1 MRDLSLQALSA
12 TIALLSL
19 APHAIAQDAD
29 KPVAPAPHENVEVLD
44 TLDVDPHSGGLVLNR
59 TDLVVGEGE
68 QTFRV
73 TRNYRPWGGDVL
85 NYGIHWASS
94 LDLHLDISRD
104 RSEASFQD
112 ADGHR
117 VYFKR
122 TKKGRLVS
130 TTGAPAVVRELA
142 DGYSLRTEGRVY
154 RFNAQGYVI
163 SRTGP
168 TSHRVNYRYDT
179 KNRLSRVEGPWG
191 KVLLKRDARG
201 VLRYIVNGGQR
212 VALHRSTEGNLL
224 RVART
229 VHNSFETYG
238 YDGSGRMMWLASGKA
253 TISYDSDGQVVHLG
267 GPGIYPLRARY
278 AKGLD
283 PWEREVR
290 ITRRGA
296 EQIFRFSADR
306 LRVQHVGPQGG
317 TTTRVTDARGRLVSL
332 TGPDGRTTRRS
343 YDSKGRLATE
353 STPLGSVRYRYG
365 NKLVDRPTE
374 ILLADGRK
382 ISFRYDIRGN
392 VLEMVAPGGATTR
405 YGYDGAG
412 RMNKLTDPRGSVSTF
427 LHDENGQILRVEE
440 TGVGVTQFLRD
451 EAGRLTKVKRPDG
464 RVVSI
469 THGLNGRTT
478 RVSDALGVINEVEF
492 DARRRPVRVRD
503 EHGHDYRYLYSPRG
517 DLLTITDHRQDH
529 LAFVY
534 DDHGQVTQIRDALG
548 NTTTL
553 ERPDPSTLIVN
564 DPTSGKRRIQT
575 DALGRV
581 VREER
586 GGHTFRFDYDPKTGS
601 LKTRHTPAG
610 KDQFRYD
617 DAGRI
622 AAMEGPEGGFAFR
635 YDDAGRLA
643 ELTNSKLGQSVS
655 YTYDQANDR
664 KSVRAPWGEVSYER
678 NLQGHVT
685 AMILPGDERVE
696 IDVHPDGRRKEIR
709 YANGVVTKFSYQKS
723 RLKAVITTKG
733 EAELDRRVYGYDTRG
748 RVAWSEDHL
757 KRRTSYTHDGQGRL
771 THAKGPEGEVA
782 YRYDSNGNRTAEV
795 RGDALTSFE
804 VAAGNKIMS
813 RKDAKGQVSYTY
825 SSEGSLTS
833 RKDSKGTTRYVYDHD
848 QKLTEV
854 EKADGT
860 KVRYGYA
867 PNGTRLWR
875 EDASGRNYFLHDL
888 QNTIGE
894 LNVKGELL
902 TSYVHGEGADDL
914 LSAKRGD
921 ERFFYHYDSV
931 RSVTSLTGKGGE
943 VAARYGY
950 DAFGGSTL
958 SEGRAASWNSY
969 RYTSRSLDSETGLYD
984 YRARTYDAAQGRFTS
999 SDPAGLFGGTNL
1011 YAYVGNAPLNYND
1024 PYGLWPAW
1032 LDRKIESGKKWVN
1045 KNVVEPVSSAVSTA
1059 AKWTKEN
1066 VIDPTVEA
1074 VSATVRNTVAF
1085 GRGFVGGV
1093 VGAVKGV
1100 AQMIMHPVQ
1109 TGKALWHMVTH
1120 MDETKEMFK
1129 AKWAEYKDAWT
1140 NDPEK
1145 FWEMTGHLTAEVAL
1159 AVVGPKGVTAAINMA
1174 SKTATV
1180 ARVAS
1185 TTARVS
1191 RTIAAPV
1198 VRASTRA
1205 GAAMARTMPRTAK
1218 IVRSGRAMSRARNI
1232 ELARRAAEGG
1242 NFFRRAGRRVK
1253 YVGKDVWNGAR
1264 LAATR
1269 PGAFT
1274 VYSGARLGKG
1284 AAALI
1289 AANGRGAWKIVK
1301 NGTIPVHM
1309 AFEDNITDAIKA
1321 YKNREEALG
1330 DVRDKA
1336 KDFLR
1341 DSGKLTPTELAK
1353 RIEAI
1358 GETYGTYRDRLMSPV
1373 HDEDKA
1379 LDAALT
1385 ELDAKVESGEI
1396 PDNTLD
1402 SRLDAMLEE
1411 FGRRRHNTLVGI
1423 YDGNREDEH
1432 DMFNPSI
1439 NRTISFQDEIDLLEA
1454 AKKKVSDPNSQALLD
1469 ARIKDLTEL
1478 MAYEY
1483 GLFQRG
1489 DHDVL
1494 IAGIAGVPR
1503 DESGTPYGAPE
1514 GSTAEGTEE
1523 REYQPGLLDSLD
1535 NLDSV
1540 DDR

>member
-1 MRDLSLQALSA
+1 MRNLSLQALGA

-19 APHAIAQDAD
+19 APLVEAQDTEAR
-29 KPVAPAPHENVEVLD
+29 APAPHENLEVLD
-44 TLDVDPHSGGLVLNR
+44 ELDVDPYSGGLELTR
-59 TDLVVGEGE
+59 TDLVIGEGE

-73 TRNYRPWGGDVL
+73 TRNYRPFGGDVL
-85 NYGIHWASS
+85 NYGIHWSSS
-94 LDLHLDISRD
+94 LDLHLDVSRD

-112 ADGHR
+112 TDGHR
-117 VYFKR
+117 VFFKR

-142 DGYSLRTEGRVY
+142 DGYSLRSQGRVY

-168 TSHRVNYRYDT
+168 TSHRVSYHYDA
-179 KNRLSRVEGPWG
+179 KNRLIRIEGPWG
-191 KVLLKRDARG
+191 KIALERDARG
-201 VLRYIVNGGQR
+201 VLRAVVAAGQR
-212 VALHRSTEGNLL
+212 VTLHRSTEGNLL
-224 RVART
+224 RAAHTLR
-229 VHNSFETYG
+229 NSFETYG
-238 YDGSGRMMWLASGKA
+238 YDASGRMLWLAGGKA

-283 PWEREVR
+283 PWAREVR
-290 ITRRGA
+290 ITRRGE
-296 EQIFRFSADR
+296 EQIFRFSADE
-306 LRVQHVGPQGG
+306 LTLQHVGPQGEI
-317 TTTRVTDARGRLVSL
+317 TTRVCDARGRVVSL
-332 TGPDGRTTRRS
+332 TGPDGRTTRRT
-343 YDSKGRLATE
+343 YDAKGRLATQ
-353 STPLGSVRYRYG
+353 STPLGSARYTYA

-382 ISFRYDIRGN
+382 LAFRYDIRGN
-392 VLEMVAPGGATTR
+392 VLQMVAPGGATTR
-405 YGYDGAG
+405 YAYDAAG
-412 RMNKLTDPRGSVSTF
+412 RLTKVTDPRGSVSTF
-427 LHDENGQILRVEE
+427 LRDEKGRVLRVEE
-440 TGVGVTQFLRD
+440 TGVGATQFLHD
-451 EAGRLTKVKRPDG
+451 AAGRLVKVKRPDG
-464 RVVSI
+464 RIVTVA
-469 THGLNGRTT
+469 HGLDGRTT
-478 RVSDALGVINEVEF
+478 RVSDALGVINEVEY
-492 DARRRPVRVRD
+492 DARRRPIRVRD

-517 DLLTITDHRQDH
+517 DILTVTNHGQDH

-534 DDHGQVTQIRDALG
+534 DEHGNVTQIRDAGG
-548 NTTTL
+548 NTTTI

-564 DPTSGKRRIQT
+564 DPTAGKRRIQT

-581 VREER
+581 VHEER
-586 GGHTFRFDYDPKTGS
+586 GGHTFRFEYDEKTGN

-610 KDQFRYD
+610 QDHFRYD
-617 DAGRI
+617 AVGRI

-635 YDDAGRLA
+635 YDEAGRLA
-643 ELTNSKLGQSVS
+643 ELTNSKLGKSVS
-655 YTYDQANDR
+655 YTYDQASDR
-664 KSVRAPWGEVSYER
+664 QSVRAPWGEVRYER

-685 AMILPGDERVE
+685 AMILPGDERIE

-709 YANGVVTKFSYQKS
+709 YPNGVVTHFSYQKS
-723 RLKAVITTKG
+723 RLKAVVTTKG
-733 EAELDRRVYGYDTRG
+733 EAELDRRVYGYDERG

-757 KRRTSYTHDGQGRL
+757 KRRTNYTHDTQGRL
-771 THAKGPEGEVA
+771 TSAKGPEGEVS
-782 YRYDSNGNRTAEV
+782 YRYDANGNRIAEV
-795 RGDALTSFE
+795 RGDATTSFE
-804 VAAGNKIMS
+804 VAAGNRVLS
-813 RKDAKGQVSYTY
+813 RKDAKGQISYTY
-825 SSEGSLTS
+825 SGEGSLTS
-833 RKDSKGTTRYVYDHD
+833 RKDAQGTTRYVYDHD
-848 QKLTEV
+848 QKLTQV
-854 EKADGT
+854 ERADGT

-875 EDASGRNYFLHDL
+875 EDASGRSYFLHDL
-888 QNTIGE
+888 ENTIGE
-894 LNVKGELL
+894 LNVKGEVL

-914 LSAKRGD
+914 LSAERGE
-921 ERFFYHYDSV
+921 ERFFYHYDNV
-931 RSVTSLTGKGGE
+931 RSVTSLTGKGGQ

-950 DAFGGSTL
+950 DAFGGETL

-969 RYTSRSLDSETGLYD
+969 RYTSRSLDAATGLYD
-984 YRARTYDAAQGRFTS
+984 YRARTYDAQQGRFTT
-999 SDPAGLFGGTNL
+999 SDPAGLMGGTNL

-1024 PYGLWPAW
+1024 PYGLWPEW
-1032 LDRKIESGKKWVN
+1032 LDRKVEATKKWVN
-1045 KNVVEPVSSAVSTA
+1045 KNVVEPVSSTVSTVA
-1059 AKWTKEN
+1059 TWTKEN

-1074 VSATVRNTVAF
+1074 VSTTFRNTVAF

-1100 AQMIMHPVQ
+1100 YQMIRHPVQ

-1174 SKTATV
+1174 SKTSAV

-1191 RTIAAPV
+1191 RTVAAPV
-1198 VRASTRA
+1198 TRA
-1205 GAAMARTMPRTAK
+1205 TARAGEVMARTMPRTARV
-1218 IVRSGRAMSRARNI
+1218 VRNGRAMSRARNI

-1242 NFFRRAGRRVK
+1242 NFFRRTGRRVG
-1253 YVGKDVWNGAR
+1253 YVGKDIWNGTR
-1264 LAATR
+1264 LAVTR

-1274 VYSGARLGKG
+1274 VYSGSRIGKG

-1321 YKNREEALG
+1321 YKNREEAVG
-1330 DVRDKA
+1330 DVSDKA
-1336 KDFLR
+1336 KAFLR
-1341 DSGKLTPTELAK
+1341 DAGDLSPSELAA
-1353 RIEAI
+1353 RIAAI
-1358 GETYGTYRDRLMSPV
+1358 GETYGTFRDRLMKPV

-1411 FGRRRHNTLVGI
+1411 FGRRRHNTMVSI

-1454 AKKKVSDPNSQALLD
+1454 AKAKVSDPNSKALLD

-1489 DHDVL
+1489 DHDLL

-1503 DESGTPYGAPE
+1503 DESGVPYGSPE
-1514 GSTAEGTEE
+1514 GTVAEDLEE
-1523 REYQPGLLDSLD
+1523 REYAPGLLDSLD
-1535 NLDSV
+1535 NLDAV
-1540 DDR
+1540 GGQ